1 MDRRGGPAGV
11 ESVLV
16 VARGWK
22 WWAAVGMGLGGG
34 TKGLGVSLGA

>member
-1 MDRRGGPAGV
+1 MDRRGESAGM

-22 WWAAVGMGLGGG
+22 WWVAVGRGLGGG